1 MKAVVY
7 DRYGPPEVLQVTEI
21 ETPAPKPGEVLVKI
35 HASSINY
42 GDRMLVS
49 GKPFLIRLMGYGLLS
64 PKHRVLGGDIAGT
77 VEAVGEAV
85 TGFKSGDEVY
95 ADVGNAGFGGYA
107 EYVSVP
113 EDVLTRRPSNIAFEE
128 AAAVP
133 QAAAVALQGLRD
145 KGEIKGGEKVLINGA
160 SGAIGTFAV
169 QIAKDYDAEVTG
181 VCSTKNMELVRSIGA
196 DHVIDYKKEDFT
208 KGDTR
213 YDLILDIVANRSTS
227 DYINTLNSNGRYV
240 AVAFNVSTLFLG
252 SMYSKNG
259 KKAVSLSH
267 EPRVDDLV
275 YLRELIEAG
284 KVKPVVDRV
293 FPLTEI
299 AEAMRY
305 HESGAPNGKVVI
317 TMEAE

>member
-1 MKAVVY
+1 MKAVFY
-7 DRYGPPEVLQVTEI
+7 EKYGPPEVLQLTEI
-21 ETPAPKPGEVLVKI
+21 ETPTPKQGEVLVKI

-42 GDRMLVS
+42 GDRMLVL

-64 PKHRVLGGDIAGT
+64 PKHRILGGDIAGT
-77 VEAVGEAV
+77 VETVGENV
-85 TGFKSGDEVY
+85 TKFKSGDEVY
-95 ADVGNAGFGGYA
+95 ADIGGAGFGGYA

-113 EDVLTRRPSNIAFEE
+113 ETVLTHKPSNITFEE

-145 KGEIKGGEKVLINGA
+145 KGEIKSGQKVLINGA

-169 QIAKDYDAEVTG
+169 QIAKAYDTEVTG
-181 VCSTKNMELVRSIGA
+181 VCSTQNVELVSSIGA

-208 KGDTR
+208 KGETK
-213 YDLILDIVANRSTS
+213 YDLILDIVANRPTA
-227 DYINTLNSNGRYV
+227 DYMNALNTDGRYV
-240 AVAFNVSTLFLG
+240 AVAFNASTLFMG

-275 YLRELIEAG
+275 YLRELIEAD
-284 KVKPVVDRV
+284 KVKPVVDRI
-293 FPLTEI
+293 FPLGEI
-299 AEAMRY
+299 VEAMRY
-305 HESGAPNGKVVI
+305 HKSGAPNGKVVI
-317 TMEAE
+317 NMEAD

>member
-7 DRYGPPEVLQVTEI
+7 DRYGPSEVLQITEI
-21 ETPAPKPGEVLVKI
+21 EAPTPKPGEVLVKI

-64 PKHRVLGGDIAGT
+64 PKHKVLGGDIAGT
-77 VEAVGEAV
+77 VETVGDAV
-85 TGFKSGDEVY
+85 TGFKPGDEVY

-113 EDVLTRRPSNIAFEE
+113 EDALTLKPSNITFEE

-133 QAAAVALQGLRD
+133 QAASVALQGLRD
-145 KGEIKGGEKVLINGA
+145 KGEIKSGEKVLINGA

-169 QIAKDYDAEVTG
+169 QIAKAYDAEVTG

-227 DYINTLNSNGRYV
+227 DYMNALNPDGRYV
-240 AVAFNVSTLFLG
+240 AVAFNASTLFLG
-252 SMYSKNG
+252 SMYSRNG

-267 EPRVDDLV
+267 EPRVDDLIFM
-275 YLRELIEAG
+275 RELIEAG
-284 KVKPVVDRV
+284 KVRPVVDRV
-293 FPLTEI
+293 FPLREI